1 MPVGVSLSMILAV
14 LIPVCVVTVLLRQ
27 IPFSFVKALR
37 GSDLVSVLDRTM
49 PVGVMV
55 VLVVYTIAG
64 QSAAPGGIL
73 AALLGAAV
81 TAGLHLWRRESGL
94 SILGGTAV
102 YMVLVNFVF

>member
-1 MPVGVSLSMILAV
+1 MPAGVSLTAILAV

-27 IPFSFVKALR
+27 IPFSFVRALR
-37 GSDLVSVLDRTM
+37 GSDLVGVLGRTM

-55 VLVVYTIAG
+55 VLVVYTIVG
-64 QSAAPGGIL
+64 QSAAQGGIL

-94 SILGGTAV
+94 SILGGTTV